1 MTEVKLDSI
10 LTFRG
15 VLEKLLGKLVPFAQ
29 SSTSENTGFPDSI
42 IDAGLCGQ
50 TGQDDPE
57 DNRGVTGIQITRGFY
72 NNYFKIVTNASS
84 GFDKFNTLL
93 LNLYDAFIKDYAHN
107 DRRYDPLLTYSDGDV
122 AYQEYQG
129 FVAHGI
135 YGNSTW
141 NSVTLLHERGRTVL
155 YEPTIYPGS
164 VPAWAIDIGKHDTY
178 SFTDYPGLENDQF
191 KSVIESLSAFGASWT
206 AGTGFT
212 APDLRGISPGVY
224 TLAVAGSYLAHGSG
238 QHSHASSTVVL
249 SLATANSSHNHP
261 GAGASHSGHT
271 HSLTYRLGVG
281 GVDEGES
288 GYPLTRNGNDKKSWT
303 VYTTGI
309 GNHSHTISVANGT
322 ESHKHTLSG
331 TVTSNVATSTA
342 QTGAINRVSTYPVHF
357 IVRVE

>member
-29 SSTSENTGFPDSI
+29 SSVSENTGFPDSV

-50 TGQDDPE
+50 VGQEDPE

-72 NNYFKIVTNASS
+72 NNYFKIVTSVFT
-84 GFDKFNTLL
+84 GLDRLNTLL
-93 LNLYDAFIKDYAHN
+93 LNLYGAFIRDYAHN
-107 DRRYDPLLTYSDGDV
+107 DRRYDESLTYMDGDV

-155 YEPTIYPGS
+155 YEPSIYPGS
-164 VPAWAIDIGKHDTY
+164 VPDWAIDIGAHDTY
-178 SFTDYPGLENDQF
+178 SFEDYPGLDNDTF
-191 KSVIESLSAFGASWT
+191 KGVISSLSAFGASV
-206 AGTGFT
+206 GESSFT
-212 APDLRGISPGVY
+212 APDLRGISPGVFSA
-224 TLAVAGSYLAHGSG
+224 AVAGSYLAHGSG
-238 QHSHASSTVVL
+238 QHSHAGSTVTL
-249 SLATANSSHNHP
+249 NLAAANSVHNHS
-261 GAGASHSGHT
+261 GAGAPHNAHT

-281 GVDEGES
+281 RADEEE
-288 GYPLTRNGNDKKSWT
+288 GYPLTNNGNDKKSWT

-309 GNHSHTISVANGT
+309 GNHSHTINVDNAT
-322 ESHKHTLSG
+322 ESHSHTING
-331 TVTSNVATSTA
+331 TVTSGTASTGS
-342 QTGAINRVSTYPVHF
+342 TGAINRVSIYPVHF